1 MESRPP
7 VKRKT
12 RRQRA
17 SSLHHTSVMAGVGLI
32 GCWLMSGCTFDDSAF
47 FNETKGFEC
56 KTLDDCLGAG
66 LINSVCID
74 NRCVKIEYLS
84 NDVVADLGVSTDGEV
99 FDPTGR
105 VACGEATNIVFCV
118 EGQVCCNDV
127 CVDGQ
132 EDESNC
138 GRCGV
143 TCDAGEKCQLG
154 ECICGSQACDQ
165 SETCCIGDG
174 GVPLC
179 RPLLDDRENCGSCG
193 NVCNTDARENCL
205 DGQCGCI
212 KEVATSLGPRQ
223 LVELCQ
229 EGQSCCPPPA
239 DNPTALLGCVD
250 LNTPDNC
257 GGCGNK
263 CGSGEQCVDGQC
275 TCGTVPHPSPDG
287 LGPVC
292 DTTDTDPGAEVV
304 PREACC
310 FNPNGRQECRPF
322 ADCDCSGTQCTG
334 LQICC
339 WNQGF
344 NRDTCVDPTKDINNC
359 GGCASEQNSTIED
372 PQFSCSPGE
381 VCQRNFNYSVTRSP
395 EEQNAS
401 GIFIGECKLNCSDN
415 RAQCP
420 GGINPDTS
428 LPYTQ
433 DAQSCIDPLSS
444 NEFCGAILKAGA
456 TSTTTGRCSESVPQ
470 TFGQL
475 KNFAGVRCGSGET
488 CRSKLLCNNPD
499 PFPGTDNGPDGDPAT
514 VADNRPCSPRTH
526 YYYDVAADTA
536 SFPDNQ
542 AIPPGSVFTLD
553 DATRD
558 VYIEN
563 LYLRAV
569 CDTTCRAGQLRC
581 VGGSGAPVCVD
592 PTSNSGFCGAPLTGN
607 CEDNT
612 ATGGTDDNGI
622 DCNNELPNTVSAQCV
637 TGACSN
643 PACAPGYGDCDG
655 DPTNGCE
662 TDVTTDPAHCGRC
675 STASVDASCDT
686 GLANVAV
693 AECQA
698 GQCIVDCAP
707 GFSNCQGGE
716 VCAPTLTNCS
726 GTENVDKLNPT
737 GQTIR
742 NGCETSSDTD
752 ALNCGACGN
761 ACVTATNNVTTAT
774 CNVGQCNATTCAG
787 FVNAASPGFANCPAP
802 VGDGDPSSCETRSNE
817 LTRCNATNLCAGPST
832 AATTTRIGNRAF
844 PTNAN
849 EYIDC
854 SNPAG
859 FGGDVAATWACVR
872 NAADT
877 AYECQVSTCG
887 PGFFACDPAQP
898 ATCFDLSTT
907 ANCSSC
913 GNICGTGALCTS
925 PSSGDCFCSSA
936 AGERCRQTGPNY
948 TSATCTGT
956 NCILNCNPGFADCD
970 GDAANGCEID
980 TNASLEHCGACNAS
994 AANPSTGT
1002 TCGTGAVCV
1011 AGGSGRVCRCSLG
1024 GSPGGGEVCDR
1035 TGTNYNGSSC
1045 DNTTGNCQLTCSPQR
1060 ADCDSNVT
1068 NGCEINLT
1076 VPSDT
1081 NCGACSTNALGV
1093 SIPNSPNNCS
1103 NVPTAATSTG
1113 TRCIEFPVSSG
1124 TVRCAFCGD
1133 NRFDGTLNP
1142 ALTEG
1147 CDDGNL
1153 NPGDGCSPTCTV
1165 ETGFTC
1171 TTLLGSASSCTGAA
1185 CGNGTLNPG
1194 ETCDPAPA
1202 GSLPTATCNLD
1213 CSTSACG
1220 DGKRNPNAGA
1230 NEVCDDGNTLAGD
1243 GCSPTCQQETGFTC
1257 TGAANSL
1264 STCTGGACGNAV
1276 VNTGEVCD
1284 GGTGPAGIPPNSPR
1298 NTAGCDSDCTFPSC
1312 GDGLFNN
1319 LAGEACDAAALPTA
1333 TCNTNCTV
1341 SACGDGRRNPNAGAN
1356 EACDDG
1362 NTLAGDGC
1370 SPTCQQ
1376 ETGFTCTGLANGLST
1391 CTGAACGN
1399 GTLNPGE
1406 TCDPAPA
1413 GSLPTA
1419 TCNVDCTTRVCG
1431 DGKRNTNAGANEV
1444 CDDGNTLAGDGCSPT
1459 CQQETGFTCTG
1470 PANGLSTCTGGFCG
1484 NSVVNSGEQCDTGGV
1499 NTAGCDSNC
1508 TFPACGDGLFNSAA
1522 GEACDAAALP
1532 TATCNTNCTVSA
1544 CGDGRRNPN
1553 AGANEA
1559 CDDGNT
1565 VAGDGCSATCQVESG
1580 FTCTS
1585 VANVLSSCSGAA
1597 CNNGV
1602 VNTGEQ
1608 CDGPTA
1614 GSLPTAT
1621 CNLDCTTRICGDGKR
1636 NVPGGEACDDGNVLN
1651 GDGCS
1656 SACALETGSPGFTC
1670 AAPANTLTTCTGAI
1684 CGNNVV
1690 NAPTEACDDG
1700 NIINSDGCVG
1710 ATCQAAICGDGFV
1723 RTSGPAPTLEQC
1735 DAAALPTA
1743 TCNTNCTTSVCGDG
1757 RRNPVAAANEAC
1769 DDGNTNSGDGCSA
1782 TCQTE
1787 VGFTCTAVA
1796 NTLSSCTGGACNN
1809 GVVNAGEQCD
1819 GPTPTSLP
1827 TATCN
1832 TNCSTSACG
1841 DGRLNLVAGEQCDD
1855 RNTTSGD
1862 GCSATCQTEGG
1873 FSCTPNTNG
1882 SLSVCT
1888 ITTPATVCGN
1898 GVINSGEQCDRAG
1911 AGIADDV
1918 FPSGVT
1924 CADFGFNSGSLTCRT
1939 TAPICTISTVTC
1951 TATCGNSQIEPG
1963 ESCDGATLP
1972 GGLTCTLAGFSG
1984 AGTPVCLGTCKGY
1997 SRGTCGPTPSVC
2009 GNGVVETGEECDD
2022 NNPTNGDGCTACV
2035 IDAGYACVGAPSNCT
2050 LQTAFCG
2057 DGVKQP
2063 GEACDGNDFGRIGTQ
2078 TISTCQHLG
2087 YPAAGTLTCNAN
2099 CTMNITGCAAA
2110 TCNANNS
2117 ASGSEPC
2124 DNDGTN
2130 RFKSIGGTLQSC
2142 TAFGYSGGT
2151 LTCTRASG
2159 NCSLNMSACAGP
2171 NLCGNGLVNSGET
2184 CDGSNIGNATCAS
2197 AGFGGTG
2204 SPGCN
2209 AGCTAFTVGTCT
2221 SPTTC
2226 GNGTIDSGE
2235 QCDGANFGGATCASL
2250 GLTGGALSC
2259 NGTCQRVTT
2268 GCTGACGNGNI
2279 DSGEQCDGANL
2290 GGVTCTSLGF
2300 TGGSVT
2306 CNGSCQR
2313 VTTGCTGQC
2322 GNGTIDSGEQCDGTN
2337 FGGATCAS
2345 LGLTGG
2351 ALSCNGTCQRVTTG
2365 CTGACGNGVIDT
2377 GEVCDGVNLGGKD
2390 CVDINRTEPGTPTC
2404 NGTCTTLTAGSC
2416 GPAPALCGNGVIDTG
2431 EVCDGVNLGGK
2442 DCVDINRTEPGTPTC
2457 NGTCTAL
2464 TAGSC
2469 GPAPALCGNG
2479 VIDTGEVCDGVNLGG
2494 KDCVDINRTEP
2505 GTPTCNG
2512 TCTALTAGSCG
2523 PAPALCGN
2531 GVIDTGEVCDG
2542 VNLGGKDCVD
2552 INRTEPGTPTC
2563 NGTCTALTAGS
2574 CGPAP
2579 ALCGNGVI
2587 DTGEVCDGVNLG
2599 GKDCVDINRTEPGT
2613 PTCNG
2618 TCTTLTAGSCGPAPA
2633 TCGNGIIDAG
2643 EACDPNGSNPD
2654 VFPVG
2659 FSCITYG
2666 YPDADTLG
2674 CSAACDIVLT
2684 GCDSNACDDDGTTRE
2699 TGEACD
2705 GTGFPAWPGTCAD
2718 LGYASGT
2725 IGCTTGAAG
2734 TGCELNLGSC
2744 TP

>member
-105 VACGEATNIVFCV
+105 VACGEATNIVFCL
-118 EGQVCCNDV
+118 EGQVCCNDI

-143 TCDAGEKCQLG
+143 TCDSGEKCQLG
-154 ECICGSQACDQ
+154 ECICGSQACDE

-193 NVCNTDARENCL
+193 KICNTDARENCL

-359 GGCASEQNSTIED
+359 GGCASAQGSTIED
-372 PQFSCSPGE
+372 PLFSCSPGE

-401 GIFIGECKLNCSDN
+401 GIYIGECKLNCSDN

-456 TSTTTGRCSESVPQ
+456 TSTTTGRCSESDPQ

-499 PFPGTDNGPDGDPAT
+499 PFPGTDNAGA
-514 VADNRPCSPRTH
+514 PCSPRTH

-558 VYIEN
+558 AYIEN

-581 VGGSGAPVCVD
+581 VGSSGAPVCVD
-592 PTSNSGFCGAPLTGN
+592 PTTNSGFCGAPLTGN

-637 TGACSN
+637 MGACSN
-643 PACAPGYGDCDG
+643 PACAPGFGDCDG

-675 STASVDASCDT
+675 STATVDASCDT

-726 GTENVDKLNPT
+726 GTENVDRLNPT
-737 GQTIR
+737 GQSVR
-742 NGCETSSDTD
+742 NGCETSTSTD
-752 ALNCGACGN
+752 VNNCGSCGN
-761 ACVTATNNVTTAT
+761 ACVSAANNVTAAVCTAS
-774 CNVGQCNATTCAG
+774 QCVATACTVYNG
-787 FVNAASPGFANCPAP
+787 TASPVVTGFADCDA
-802 VGDGDPSSCETRSNE
+802 DSSSCETRSNE
-817 LTRCNATNLCAGPST
+817 QTRCNATNLCAGPST

-854 SNPAG
+854 SNPTQ
-859 FGGDVAATWACVR
+859 FGGDPAATWACVR

-877 AYECQVSTCG
+877 GYECQVSTCG

-913 GNICGTGALCTS
+913 GNICGTGAVCTGAQ
-925 PSSGDCFCSSA
+925 SGDCFCSSA
-936 AGERCRQTGPNY
+936 TGERCRQTGPNY

-1081 NCGACSTNALGV
+1081 NCGACSTNALGTTV
-1093 SIPNSPNNCS
+1093 PNSPNNCS
-1103 NVPTAATSTG
+1103 NVPTPATG
-1113 TRCIEFPVSSG
+1113 AETRCIEFPVSSG
-1124 TVRCAFCGD
+1124 TVRCAYCGD

-1142 ALTEG
+1142 ARTEA
-1147 CDDGNL
+1147 CDDGNE
-1153 NPGDGCSPTCTV
+1153 NNGDGCDSNCVV
-1165 ETGFTC
+1165 EAGFTC
-1171 TTLLGSASSCTGAA
+1171 TTVLGSPSSCSGAA

-1194 ETCDPAPA
+1194 EACDPAPA
-1202 GSLPTATCNLD
+1202 GSLPTATCNVD
-1213 CSTSACG
+1213 CSTKVCG
-1220 DGKRNPNAGA
+1220 DGKRNTNPAA
-1230 NEVCDDGNTLAGD
+1230 NEACDDGNITAGD
-1243 GCSPTCQQETGFTC
+1243 GCSPTCQLETGFTC
-1257 TGAANSL
+1257 TGPANGL
-1264 STCTGGACGNAV
+1264 SVCSGAACGNGV
-1276 VNTGEVCD
+1276 INTGEVCD
-1284 GGTGPAGIPPNSPR
+1284 DGNTLNSDGCVGPTCQLAI
-1298 NTAGCDSDCTFPSC
+1298 C
-1312 GDGLFNN
+1312 GDGFVRTSGPAPTL
-1319 LAGEACDAAALPTA
+1319 EQCDAATLPTA
-1333 TCNTNCTV
+1333 TCNTNCTTSV
-1341 SACGDGRRNPNAGAN
+1341 CGDGRRNPVPAAN

-1362 NTLAGDGC
+1362 NTTAGDGC
-1370 SPTCQQ
+1370 SATCQL
-1376 ETGFTCTGLANGLST
+1376 ETGFTCTGPANGLSS
-1391 CTGAACGN
+1391 CSGAACNN
-1399 GTLNPGE
+1399 GVINSGEQCDGPTPG
-1406 TCDPAPA
+1406 A
-1413 GSLPTA
+1413 LPTA

-1431 DGKRNTNAGANEV
+1431 DGKRNVPSGEA
-1444 CDDGNTLAGDGCSPT
+1444 CDDGNILNGDGCSST
-1459 CQQETGFTCTG
+1459 CTLETGAPGFTCTT
-1470 PANGLSTCTGGFCG
+1470 PANGLSVCSGAICG
-1484 NSVVNSGEQCDTGGV
+1484 NTVVN
-1499 NTAGCDSNC
+1499 A
-1508 TFPACGDGLFNSAA
+1508 PI
-1522 GEACDAAALP
+1522 
-1532 TATCNTNCTVSA
+1532 
-1544 CGDGRRNPN
+1544 
-1553 AGANEA
+1553 EA

-1565 VAGDGCSATCQVESG
+1565 
-1580 FTCTS
+1580 
-1585 VANVLSSCSGAA
+1585 L
-1597 CNNGV
+1597 NN
-1602 VNTGEQ
+1602 
-1608 CDGPTA
+1608 
-1614 GSLPTAT
+1614 
-1621 CNLDCTTRICGDGKR
+1621 
-1636 NVPGGEACDDGNVLN
+1636 
-1651 GDGCS
+1651 
-1656 SACALETGSPGFTC
+1656 
-1670 AAPANTLTTCTGAI
+1670 
-1684 CGNNVV
+1684 
-1690 NAPTEACDDG
+1690 
-1700 NIINSDGCVG
+1700 DGCVG
-1710 ATCQAAICGDGFV
+1710 STCQAAICGDGFV

-1735 DAAALPTA
+1735 DAATLPTA

-1757 RRNPVAAANEAC
+1757 RRNPVPAANEAC
-1769 DDGNTNSGDGCSA
+1769 DDGNTNSGDGCSS
-1782 TCQTE
+1782 TCQVE
-1787 VGFTCTAVA
+1787 SGFSCTAVA

-1832 TNCSTSACG
+1832 VNCTTSACG

-1855 RNTTSGD
+1855 RNTSSGD
-1862 GCSATCQTEGG
+1862 GCSATCQTEPG

-1888 ITTPATVCGN
+1888 VSTPATVCGN

-1911 AGIADDV
+1911 VGIGDDV
-1918 FPSGVT
+1918 FQPGVT
-1924 CADFGFNSGSLTCRT
+1924 CATFGYNSGSLTCT
-1939 TAPICTISTVTC
+1939 TSAPICMISTATC
-1951 TATCGNSQIEPG
+1951 TSTCGNSLLETG
-1963 ESCDGATLP
+1963 EACDGALLP
-1972 GGLTCTLAGFSG
+1972 SGMTCTLAGFSG
-1984 AGTPVCLGTCKGY
+1984 AGTPGCLGTCKGY
-1997 SRGTCGPTPSVC
+1997 SRGSCGPAPSVC
-2009 GNGVVETGEECDD
+2009 GNGVVEAGETCDD
-2022 NNPTNGDGCTACV
+2022 GNVANSDGCTAACLV
-2035 IDAGYACVGAPSNCT
+2035 QAGFSCTGVPSTCIPNCGNGTIDT
-2050 LQTAFCG
+2050 
-2057 DGVKQP
+2057 
-2063 GEACDGNDFGRIGTQ
+2063 GEQCDGANQGGATCANLGLGTG
-2078 TISTCQHLG
+2078 S
-2087 YPAAGTLTCNAN
+2087 LTCNATT
-2099 CTMNITGCAAA
+2099 CQRVTTGC
-2110 TCNANNS
+2110 
-2117 ASGSEPC
+2117 SG
-2124 DNDGTN
+2124 
-2130 RFKSIGGTLQSC
+2130 L
-2142 TAFGYSGGT
+2142 
-2151 LTCTRASG
+2151 
-2159 NCSLNMSACAGP
+2159 
-2171 NLCGNGLVNSGET
+2171 
-2184 CDGSNIGNATCAS
+2184 
-2197 AGFGGTG
+2197 
-2204 SPGCN
+2204 
-2209 AGCTAFTVGTCT
+2209 
-2221 SPTTC
+2221 C

-2235 QCDGANFGGATCASL
+2235 QCDGANQGGDTCTTL
-2250 GLTGGALSC
+2250 GLGTGSLTC
-2259 NGTCQRVTT
+2259 NATTCQRVTT
-2268 GCTGACGNGNI
+2268 GCSGLCGNGVINSGEQCDGANQGGATCANLGLGTGSLTCNATTCQRVTTGCSGLCGNGTIDSGEQCDGANQGGATCANLGLGTGSLTCNATTCQRVTTGCSGLCGNGTI

-2404 NGTCTTLTAGSC
+2404 NGTCT
-2416 GPAPALCGNGVIDTG
+2416 
-2431 EVCDGVNLGGK
+2431 
-2442 DCVDINRTEPGTPTC
+2442 
-2457 NGTCTAL
+2457 AL

-2479 VIDTGEVCDGVNLGG
+2479 
-2494 KDCVDINRTEP
+2494 
-2505 GTPTCNG
+2505 
-2512 TCTALTAGSCG
+2512 
-2523 PAPALCGN
+2523 
-2531 GVIDTGEVCDG
+2531 
-2542 VNLGGKDCVD
+2542 
-2552 INRTEPGTPTC
+2552 
-2563 NGTCTALTAGS
+2563 
-2574 CGPAP
+2574 
-2579 ALCGNGVI
+2579 
-2587 DTGEVCDGVNLG
+2587 
-2599 GKDCVDINRTEPGT
+2599 
-2613 PTCNG
+2613 
-2618 TCTTLTAGSCGPAPA
+2618 
-2633 TCGNGIIDAG
+2633 IIDAG
-2643 EACDPNGSNPD
+2643 EACDPNGASAD

-2666 YPDADTLG
+2666 YPAAGTLG
-2674 CSAACDIVLT
+2674 CSAACDITLG
-2684 GCDSNACDDDGTTRE
+2684 GCDSTACNADNVRDS
-2699 TGEACD
+2699 GEACG
-2705 GTGFPAWPGTCAD
+2705 GTAFPAWPTACTD

-2734 TGCELNLGSC
+2734 TGCELDLTSC